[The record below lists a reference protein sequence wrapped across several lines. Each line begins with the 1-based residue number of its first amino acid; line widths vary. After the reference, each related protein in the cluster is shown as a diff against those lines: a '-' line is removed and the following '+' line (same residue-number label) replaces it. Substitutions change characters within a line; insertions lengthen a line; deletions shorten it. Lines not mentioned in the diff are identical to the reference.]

1 LQCAVPPLDRNL
13 SPRTRVS
20 GGAPL
25 RRCSSA
31 PLPCCYVRSHLLAPC
46 SCLLRAGVQGV
57 YESTLCH
64 DEPQTVNHAV
74 LAVGYGVEDGAEYWT
89 IKNSWGFG
97 WGNNGYFRI
106 ARGKNM
112 CGISVC
118 SSFAIS
124 GDK

>member
-1 LQCAVPPLDRNL
+1 MRRSNAALLLPVLGCVL
-13 SPRTRVS
+13 SD
-20 GGAPL
+20 
-25 RRCSSA
+25 
-31 PLPCCYVRSHLLAPC
+31 LLAPP
-46 SCLLRAGVQGV
+46 SLLWGGVQGV

-74 LAVGYGVEDGAEYWT
+74 LAVGYGVEDGAKYWT

-106 ARGKNM
+106 ARSKNM
-112 CGISVC
+112 CGIAVC